1 MLWISTSIAIGRYVQ
16 ENDKI
21 KDYPTKLSNFDI
33 KGPVSSPHAS
43 LALPWLIAIGFL
55 NFTNTC
61 ILFQL
66 GDVELTKAWLADL
79 ATLGHKLPQF
89 DQPAKEEE
97 QSCAEQVAC

>member
-55 NFTNTC
+55 NFMNTC

-79 ATLGHKLPQF
+79 ATLGYKLPQF